1 MRVLALT
8 GGIASGKSTVVRWFR
23 ELLPGVVVF
32 DSDAA
37 VRALLDGDAGVAAAL
52 LESFGEGVV
61 DGEGKADRGFLRERV
76 FGSPEERK
84 KLEAILHPRVRK
96 ECLALLERAARNGAG
111 GFVADIPLFFETG
124 FDFGQD
130 EVIVVACSRRSQIER
145 VKLRNG
151 FDDRMIG
158 SMLYAQLPGE
168 EKIRR
173 ADVVFWNEGPPEV
186 LEAQV
191 RRFCQAFPMT
201 SPNEIEASDAGN
213 GIPADVPAAS
223 PSGEATAP
231 GQDAVAVEEQAPVE
245 TPPKVQVPP
254 LVDVNLL
261 RLKSFSELQAMAEA
275 VPARIPGGI
284 PKTQLVYE
292 LLCFYGKE
300 GAEIVC
306 EGILEGVK
314 ENFAMLRDPHRSFR
328 PGQDDIHVS
337 ANLLREHGLRI
348 GQKVKVHVK
357 VPREKDKYMTAGD
370 VIEIEGIPVAD
381 FQQPT
386 EFDKLTPLFP
396 DQRIHLEGEGTEFLG
411 VRVIDLIAPL
421 GKGQRGLIVA
431 PPRGGKT
438 ILLKQ
443 IAKSIKRNHPEA
455 ELVILLLDE
464 RPEEVTDFEET
475 VGAEVFASTFDES
488 PKRHAQVAD
497 MVIERAKRLVE
508 QGKDVILLLDSLT
521 RLARG
526 HNSAMQG
533 GPIGSGGVS
542 PVALQKSRK
551 FFGTARNVEEGGSL
565 TILAT
570 ALVETESRLDDVVFE
585 EFKGTGNMEV
595 RLDRELAERR
605 VFPAIHIPQSGTRND
620 DRLYHPDEFVKVVD
634 VRRQLAQQPIGDA
647 IESLLSNLK
656 GTKTNAEF
664 LLRGLR

>member
-1 MRVLALT
+1 MHVLALT
-8 GGIASGKSTVVRWFR
+8 GGIATGKSTVCRLFR
-23 ELLPGVVVF
+23 EWIPGIVIF
-32 DSDAA
+32 DSDQC
-37 VRALLDGDAGVAAAL
+37 VRSLLDADREVADEIRRA
-52 LESFGEGVV
+52 FGSEAV
-61 DGEGKADRGFLRERV
+61 DGESRVDRSFLRAAV
-76 FGSPEERK
+76 FGDPPARLE
-84 KLEAILHPRVRK
+84 LEAILHPRVRK
-96 ECLALLERAARNGAG
+96 ECLDLLARSASNGAG
-111 GFVADIPLFFETG
+111 IFLADIPLFFETG
-124 FDFGQD
+124 FDFGQN
-130 EVIVVACSRRSQIER
+130 EVLVVACSRQSQIER
-145 VKLRNG
+145 LKARNG
-151 FDDRMIG
+151 FDDAMIG
-158 SMLYAQLPGE
+158 AMLEAQLPGE

-186 LEAQV
+186 LEAQI
-191 RRFCQAFPMT
+191 RRFSQAFLMT
-201 SPNEIEASDAGN
+201 TQNDLEATEAV
-213 GIPADVPAAS
+213 AEPAAETE
-223 PSGEATAP
+223 PAAK
-231 GQDAVAVEEQAPVE
+231 PV
-245 TPPKVQVPP
+245 PVPT
-254 LVDVNLL
+254 LVDVNQL
-261 RLKSFSELQAMAEA
+261 REKSFSELQSMAEA

-284 PKTQLVYE
+284 PKSQLVYE
-292 LLCFYGKE
+292 LLCFYGRE

-314 ENFAMLRDPHRSFR
+314 DNFAMLRDAHRSFR
-328 PGQDDIHVS
+328 PGPDDIHVN

-357 VPREKDKYMTAGD
+357 APREKDKYVTASD

-381 FQQPT
+381 FKQPT

-396 DQRIHLEGEGTEFLG
+396 DQRIHLEGEGSEFLG

-647 IESLLSNLK
+647 IESLLANLK
-656 GTKTNAEF
+656 ATKTNAEF